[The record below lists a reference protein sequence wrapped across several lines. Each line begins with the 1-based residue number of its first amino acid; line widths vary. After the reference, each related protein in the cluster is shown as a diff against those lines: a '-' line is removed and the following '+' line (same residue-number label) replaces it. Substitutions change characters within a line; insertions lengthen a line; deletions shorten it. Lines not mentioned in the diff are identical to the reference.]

1 MLKFLGVSAIIFT
14 LIFYIV
20 YFIAVPSTSRKHS
33 GYGYF
38 FIITALLLSSSYGI
52 FMNPMFRVLNG
63 IIIPGSIILS
73 LLFLQK
79 EHLSLKFVSILKRLI
94 LVELLSGFIASIKYP
109 ILLKG
114 IFSSKMPSGYSKS
127 ILKGLFISLPILLVV
142 SLLLMEADA
151 VFKSNYQMILENLNV
166 FEEETVFR
174 FIASCIFT
182 CLVFGLLYSQTN
194 KSVDLTKLTN
204 FRINLNI
211 DVVVIFT
218 LLILL
223 NVLYTVFTYTQ
234 IIHLYFQIP
243 SDTPGFNYANYAR
256 SGFFQLVF
264 VVVINLVLITFLK
277 SFVKSAKRNV
287 NMFLNSLYSLTTAY
301 TLNMVVSALYKMNLY
316 IDTFGQTRLRI
327 MVSVFTVLLGVL
339 LLLLIIY
346 IWTEKSMF
354 IYGLCTTAIFYIFL
368 NFVNIDQII
377 AKHNLYTADN
387 LDFNYLMGLSEDA
400 TPAVN
405 QAYEDNKLSDFQYK
419 RWSQEK
425 FIKRE
430 NPAEHWYQYNYM
442 NTIQK

>member
-1 MLKFLGVSAIIFT
+1 MLKFLGISAIIFT
-14 LIFYIV
+14 SIFYIV
-20 YFIAVPSTSRKHS
+20 YFIAVPKTSRKRS

-38 FIITALLLSSSYGI
+38 FLLTALLLSASYGI

-63 IIIPGSIILS
+63 IIIPGSILLS

-79 EHLSLKFVSILKRLI
+79 GNLSLKFISILKRL
-94 LVELLSGFIASIKYP
+94 LFVELISGLIASIKYP
-109 ILLKG
+109 IILKG

-127 ILKGLFISLPILLVV
+127 ILKGLIISLPILLVV

-174 FIASCIFT
+174 FLASCIFT
-182 CLVFGLLYSQTN
+182 CIVFGLLYTQTT
-194 KSVDLTKLTN
+194 KTVDLSKHTN
-204 FRINLNI
+204 FNIKLNI

-234 IIHLYFQIP
+234 IIHLYFQVP
-243 SDTPGFNYANYAR
+243 SDSPGFNYANYAR

-264 VVVINLVLITFLK
+264 VVVINLVLITVLK

-287 NMFLNSLYSLTTAY
+287 NMLLNSLYSLTTAY

-316 IDTFGQTRLRI
+316 IDTFGQTTLRI

-354 IYGLCTTAIFYIFL
+354 IYGLCATASFYIFL
-368 NFVNIDQII
+368 NFANIDQII

-387 LDFNYLMGLSEDA
+387 LDFNYLMELSEDA